1 MTETGSSAFLAQAH
15 ENNWRMYLASL
26 QEGSQRGWDICI
38 LTAADERQAGMYRR
52 QLERRRAVG
61 LLPAS
66 TDFLVI
72 PDPGGRRI
80 GSGGATLRALLAL
93 CDRHRQVENQR
104 LLIIHSGGDSR
115 RLPHCSATGKLFA
128 RVPRSLPDGR
138 ASTLFDEFLI
148 SLSGLARELP
158 PGVLVASG
166 DVVLIF
172 DHLQLSLQRSGVTG
186 VAAAAPM
193 AMATHHGVYVSD
205 GGQRVRAYL
214 HKLPPEELHRVGAVA
229 ADGSAQVDTGLVWLD
244 SVTAQKLVSVAQESA
259 VASLLEP
266 IAQGEVADVG
276 RLNLYADL
284 LLPLAQSTTFEAY
297 LGDTSDGPAT
307 PALVQARRVLW
318 RYLRDTAFWVER
330 LQPAVFVHFGT
341 SQEYWRL
348 LAAEPVIAHTCGWQR
363 HVSSYLAAAAQ
374 SYSEHL
380 LLINSSLATLP
391 PQDTPSD
398 EITTS
403 AGSASSSAFSCQE
416 MLSPGSRPAVI
427 VDSLLS
433 APLAWQGACLLAN
446 VCANEPVTLAS
457 DIVLHQLPTDLGFVT
472 RIVGLHDDPKKGCHQ
487 PGATFLNRPWDDWLA
502 EAHLSAQ
509 DLWPNLPA
517 AEHTLWNASLYPVT
531 ADREE
536 SLRLSLPLQQPG
548 NAPLGWRERWLAST
562 RLSLADGFLRA
573 DGDCLLA
580 GLAAVEDHVAA
591 RRFLDAIV
599 QEQPAS
605 QAKEL
610 ISPLRG
616 GEGPGVRSF
625 PAQRL
630 VLVDTWLA
638 ASPAIVRLRGYK
650 ALAEATSDATWET
663 RAFDLLAAMIRA
675 GQASSSEVEAWHRH
689 ASKEPMAECRSTP
702 RPPTVTVGVGRRL
715 ATELALSIAKDPTAP
730 ISIEGLSGVGAVR
743 VQAAARIDFGGG
755 WTDTPPYSIERGGTV
770 LNAAITLRGAYP
782 IVADGAWLDQLRLV
796 LDSRDIETTLE
807 PQAVGEV
814 LAYNNPADPF
824 ALHKAALV
832 LCGIVPADCDPALPV
847 ADLLRPLGYGLRLS
861 TQTSIPRGSGL
872 GTSSIMAGAVLSCLA
887 RMQGLERTQA
897 QLFNDV
903 LCLEQMLTTGG
914 GWQDQ
919 VGGLCGGIKLATTAP
934 GLPQQIQVEPVALS
948 PQTEAELS
956 RRLLLVYTGQQ
967 RLAKNLL
974 RAIMGRWMA
983 RDPEMTWILAEI
995 ARLAVAMRAALAG
1008 SDLDG
1013 FGRLLSEH
1021 WVLNKR
1027 MDPGCTNPFIDGLFA
1042 FMAPYINGGKLAG
1055 AGGGGFAI
1063 AIARSGEA
1071 AQDLAAALQKRY
1083 RGTGVAIW
1091 PVAVPAAGLNI
1102 QG

>member
-1 MTETGSSAFLAQAH
+1 MTETGFSAFLAQAH

-38 LTAADERQAGMYRR
+38 LTAADERQAGMYRC

-93 CDRHRQVENQR
+93 CDRHRQAENQR

-128 RVPRSLPDGR
+128 RVPRPLPDGR

-186 VAAAAPM
+186 VAAAAPV
-193 AMATHHGVYVSD
+193 AMAAHHGVYVSD
-205 GGQRVRAYL
+205 SGQRVRAYL
-214 HKLPPEELHRVGAVA
+214 HKLPPEELHRMGAVA
-229 ADGSAQVDTGLVWLD
+229 PDGSAQVDTGLVWLD
-244 SVTAQKLVSVAQESA
+244 SAMAQKLVAIAQESA
-259 VASLLEP
+259 VASLLNP
-266 IAQGEVADVG
+266 ITHEEVAEAG

-307 PALVQARRVLW
+307 PALVQARHVLW

-348 LAAEPVIAHTCGWQR
+348 LAAEPVIARTCGWR
-363 HVSSYLAAAAQ
+363 HHIASRLSEAARCHG
-374 SYSEHL
+374 ERL
-380 LLINSSLATLP
+380 VLINSSLDTKPLP
-391 PQDTPSD
+391 DIPSD
-398 EITTS
+398 E
-403 AGSASSSAFSCQE
+403 AV
-416 MLSPGSRPAVI
+416 SPGLQTAVI
-427 VDSLLS
+427 VDSVLS
-433 APLAWQGACLLAN
+433 GPLSWQGACLLAN
-446 VCANEPVTLAS
+446 VCTTEPIPLVG

-472 RIVGLHDDPKKGCHQ
+472 RIVGLHDDPKKGCRQ

-548 NAPLGWRERWLAST
+548 NAPLSWRERWLAST

-580 GLAAVEDHVAA
+580 ELAAVEDHVAA

-605 QAKEL
+605 QAKEI

-616 GEGPGVRSF
+616 GERPGVRSF

-663 RAFDLLAAMIRA
+663 RAFELLAAMIRA

-689 ASKEPMAECRSTP
+689 ASTEPMAECRSTP
-702 RPPTVTVGVGRRL
+702 RPPTVTVGVGRWL
-715 ATELALSIAKDPTAP
+715 ATEPALSIAKGLTAP
-730 ISIEGLSGVGAVR
+730 ISIEGLSGVRAVR

-770 LNAAITLRGAYP
+770 LNAAITLRGVYP
-782 IVADGAWLDQLRLV
+782 IVADGAWLDQPRLV

-807 PQAVGEV
+807 PQVVGEV
-814 LAYNNPADPF
+814 LAYNDPADPF

-847 ADLLRPLGYGLRLS
+847 TDLLRPLGYGLRLS

-1027 MDPGCTNPFIDGLFA
+1027 MDPGCTNPFIDDLFA